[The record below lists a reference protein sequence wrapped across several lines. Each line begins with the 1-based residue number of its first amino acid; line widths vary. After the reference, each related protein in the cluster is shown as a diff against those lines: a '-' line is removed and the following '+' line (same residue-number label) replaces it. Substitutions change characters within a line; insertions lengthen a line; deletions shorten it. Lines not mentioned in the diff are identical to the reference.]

1 MQVFVKNTDI
11 LRGQYSGQNDLDAL
25 IHVFS
30 AWKEAGEKGEDDWY
44 EFGKDSAY
52 TKPLVNGA
60 PYVLK
65 HVHMTPVSNNDDLV
79 KWDRAWEFR
88 ARRTSDRIL
97 VYVQDGRKYLLIAL
111 LEEPTAHAV
120 GAMRTP
126 RDLHRMKQFVKIAE
140 DFIATGDII
149 A

>member
-65 HVHMTPVSNNDDLV
+65 HVHMTPVS
-79 KWDRAWEFR
+79 
-88 ARRTSDRIL
+88 
-97 VYVQDGRKYLLIAL
+97 
-111 LEEPTAHAV
+111 AHAV